1 MGLRTPFGR
10 GGFET
15 AALSAGLAKGALYEV
30 LTGRAANA
38 YALSR
43 PPGHHCLPEFPNGFC
58 LLANIA
64 IAIEAALAEGLTE
77 RIAVV
82 DRLIMA
88 LAVSEM
94 MMDDAPPVAVVLD
107 EYVELAKVYSTEGS
121 GSFVNGVLS
130 SISKSLARS

>member
-1 MGLRTPFGR
+1 MKDRPVTTVLNEQTLRPD
-10 GGFET
+10 EY
-15 AALSAGLAKGALYEV
+15 AVSI
-30 LTGRAANA
+30 LTSFATSEARAND
-38 YALSR
+38 LIS
-43 PPGHHCLPEFPNGFC
+43 EFSLDWP
-58 LLANIA
+58 L
-64 IAIEAALAEGLTE
+64 E

-130 SISKSLARS
+130 SISKSLAEQ